1 MPGVKKYTLLRLHE
15 ALQLYTEKTGRRPT
29 YEYAMIEGVNDTNPE
44 MQALCDFC
52 EGTLYHVNLIQL
64 NDIEGSPPSRR
75 RFIRLRIF
83 SVVLSPVAS
92 RLRFVTPVVTILT
105 PLADS

>member
-1 MPGVKKYTLLRLHE
+1 
-15 ALQLYTEKTGRRPT
+15 
-29 YEYAMIEGVNDTNPE
+29 MIEGVNDTNPE

-52 EGTLYHVNLIQL
+52 EGTLCHVNLIQL
-64 NDIEGSPPSRR
+64 NDIEGSPLKPSP
-75 RFIRLRIF
+75 IHKVEDF

-92 RLRFVTPVVTILT
+92 RPRFVTPAVTILT